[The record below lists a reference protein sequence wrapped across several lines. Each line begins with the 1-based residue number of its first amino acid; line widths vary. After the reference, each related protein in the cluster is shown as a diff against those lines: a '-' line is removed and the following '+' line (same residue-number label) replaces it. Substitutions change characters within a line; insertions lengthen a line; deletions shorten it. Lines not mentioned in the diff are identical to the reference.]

1 MFSIQI
7 DITIHVTLYCSII
20 FRLNQYIFHPKITV
34 NFLFFTDIGQE
45 DPLRQNAIGDLVLF
59 GLIQG
64 LHCGDLGE
72 VKFTTL
78 CSSTYP
84 YFVALLLTF
93 KLHNSTYPFT
103 QSVSVDVTCDVSDVN
118 SIFFRIHSITC
129 RRADCKRLCCC
140 KVTVQTCKFFLLQFL
155 CYIGINV

>member
-1 MFSIQI
+1 MGIYLVQ
-7 DITIHVTLYCSII
+7 
-20 FRLNQYIFHPKITV
+20 RFH
-34 NFLFFTDIGQE
+34 
-45 DPLRQNAIGDLVLF
+45 R
-59 GLIQG
+59 
-64 LHCGDLGE
+64 GDLGE

-103 QSVSVDVTCDVSDVN
+103 HSVSVDVTCDVSDVN

-129 RRADCKRLCCC
+129 RRADCKRLCCY

-155 CYIGINV
+155 SYIGINVQRGGNVRMPQSVLHYLDVYTRFAHSRCECMPQGVTAKVR